1 MTNESLNRR
10 STWQRH
16 LDDQL
21 SSGLSQRDFCASR
34 GLSLASFGYWKR
46 RLARSDLTSACDPL
60 FVPFH
65 PERPHPDSVRLS
77 RPGGLTVEI
86 PFGSDLR
93 WIRRL
98 VEEVVKP

>member
-1 MTNESLNRR
+1 
-10 STWQRH
+10 
-16 LDDQL
+16 
-21 SSGLSQRDFCASR
+21 
-34 GLSLASFGYWKR
+34 
-46 RLARSDLTSACDPL
+46 L